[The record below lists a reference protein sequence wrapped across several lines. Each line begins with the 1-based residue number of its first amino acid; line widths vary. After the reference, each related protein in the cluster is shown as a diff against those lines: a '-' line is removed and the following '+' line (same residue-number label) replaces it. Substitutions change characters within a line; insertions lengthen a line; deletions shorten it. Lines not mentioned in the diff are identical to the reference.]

1 MNFFDKYK
9 WYILGGIGL
18 VGLGTIGAFLY
29 TFFKFKNPK
38 TILFLGDSISTGETT
53 YPAKIKKE
61 RPDLD
66 IDIVAQGGKTTD
78 WMLDRLKE
86 QLSQKKYDRVY
97 VYGGINDAFN
107 TKKPED
113 IYKNLQ
119 EMVNLVDK
127 QGGYTFILKG
137 YLPNDEYLAV
147 ENMKPTRYVTTK
159 EAYIPLINNYITFQE
174 NVEKNVKKAHFI
186 ERFDLGNT
194 TSDGTHPNGT
204 GQNMIKEIVLKTLPK

>member
-1 MNFFDKYK
+1 MSFFDKYK

-18 VGLGTIGAFLY
+18 IGLGTISAFFY
-29 TFFKFKNPK
+29 TFIKFKNPK
-38 TILFLGDSISTGETT
+38 KILFVGDSISTGETT

-61 RPDLD
+61 RTDLD
-66 IDIVAQGGKTTD
+66 IDIIAKGGKTTD
-78 WMLDRLKE
+78 WMLDMLKE
-86 QLSQKKYDRVY
+86 QLNQKKYDRVY
-97 VYGGINDAFN
+97 IYGGINDAFN
-107 TKKPED
+107 NKSPES

-119 EMVNLVDK
+119 EMVDLVDK

-147 ENMKPTRYVTTK
+147 QNMKPTRYVTTK

-174 NVEKNVKKAHFI
+174 NVGKKVKNAHFI
-186 ERFDLGNT
+186 ERLDLGNT

-204 GQNMIKEIVLKTLPK
+204 GQNLIKEAVLKTL